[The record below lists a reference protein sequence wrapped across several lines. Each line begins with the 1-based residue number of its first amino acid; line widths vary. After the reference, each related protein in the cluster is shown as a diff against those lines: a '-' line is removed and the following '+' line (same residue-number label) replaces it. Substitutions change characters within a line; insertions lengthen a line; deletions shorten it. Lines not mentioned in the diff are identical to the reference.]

1 MKRNKNMKYPP
12 KLVRTSFGVFDRA
25 IAKGEALAFD
35 AWLDAGLECVKKCG
49 GNASLYAK
57 SAVWDSA
64 RSGKNTLTQTETTI
78 RLYVGAV
85 VRLAKKHQTRSAIV
99 SAYDAVYES
108 REIGALLAFAKGNGQ
123 RKQGKKRSSNA
134 VALTKRSAHNAWNKA
149 KSFDEFWELIS
160 E

>member
-1 MKRNKNMKYPP
+1 MKKKNNIR
-12 KLVRTSFGVFDRA
+12 LVRTTFVAFDRH

-35 AWLDAGLECVKKCG
+35 AWLNAGMECVAKCG

-57 SAVWDSA
+57 SAVWDST
-64 RSGKNTLTQTETTI
+64 RHGKNTLTQTETTI

-85 VRLAKKHQTRSAIV
+85 VRLAKKHKTRSAIV

-123 RKQGKKRSSNA
+123 RKKSKRKSSNA
-134 VALTKRSAHNAWNKA
+134 VALTKRSARKAWDNAQ
-149 KSFDEFWELIS
+149 SFDEFWELVS

>member
-1 MKRNKNMKYPP
+1 MKKNNNV
-12 KLVRTSFGVFDRA
+12 KLVRTTFGAFDRD

-35 AWLDAGLECVKKCG
+35 AWLNAGLECVAKCG

-57 SAVWDSA
+57 SAVWDST
-64 RSGKNTLTQTETTI
+64 RNGRNTLTQTETTI

-85 VRLAKKHQTRSAIV
+85 VRLAKKYKTRSAIV

-123 RKQGKKRSSNA
+123 RKASKRKSSNA
-134 VALTKRSAHNAWNKA
+134 VALTKRSARKAWDNA
-149 KSFDEFWELIS
+149 KSFDEFWELVS

>member
-1 MKRNKNMKYPP
+1 MKRNKNNKM
-12 KLVRTSFGVFDRA
+12 VRTSFVAFDRD
-25 IAKGEALAFD
+25 IAKGEALAYD
-35 AWLDAGLECVKKCG
+35 AWLDAGMECVAKCG

-57 SAVWDSA
+57 SAVWDST
-64 RSGKNTLTQTETTI
+64 RNGKNTLTQTETTI

-85 VRLAKKHQTRSAIV
+85 VRLAKKHKTRSAIV

-123 RKQGKKRSSNA
+123 RKASKRKSSNA
-134 VALTKRSAHNAWNKA
+134 VALTKRSARKAWDSA
-149 KSFDEFWELIS
+149 KSFDEFWELVS